1 MTVVHVRIPEERI
14 PVLIGTGGAVKRALE
29 SRSGATVE
37 IDPEDQTIR
46 ISAPPGGDPIGVLK
60 ARDVAVAVGRG
71 FSPERAFRLLR
82 EDTYLA
88 VVSMKEASGKQ
99 TKEAMR
105 RLRARLIGT
114 SGRARSRMEELS
126 GCSLSIYG
134 ASVALIGTA
143 EQLERGTRGVQMLL
157 RGSEHSSVF
166 GYLNRARRQS
176 LMGPGMPRDDPSGPG
191 PGLPPSE

>member
-1 MTVVHVRIPEERI
+1 MTVVHVRIPEERL

-29 SRSGATVE
+29 SRSQTHIE
-37 IDPEDQTIR
+37 IDPDDQTIR
-46 ISAPPGGDPIGVLK
+46 ISAPPGRDPMGVLK

-82 EDTYLA
+82 EDTYLM
-88 VVSMKEASGKQ
+88 VVSMKEASGKR

-105 RLRARLIGT
+105 RLRARLIGA
-114 SGRARSRMEELS
+114 SGKARSRMEELS

-166 GYLNRARRQS
+166 GYLNRARRQA
-176 LMGPGMPRDDPSGPG
+176 LMTPELPRDDPPTLGED
-191 PGLPPSE
+191 LPPP